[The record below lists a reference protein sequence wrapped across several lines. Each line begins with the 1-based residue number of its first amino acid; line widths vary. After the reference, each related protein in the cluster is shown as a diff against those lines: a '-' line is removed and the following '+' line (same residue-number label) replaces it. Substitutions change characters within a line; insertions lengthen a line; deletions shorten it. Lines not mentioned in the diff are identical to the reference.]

1 MNAQELIYNMLTENT
16 GSHMLDSGGAYGR
29 NWERNQVKTIEDF
42 ENEPEEVYTYSKSW
56 NELSRTVSVYH
67 YLSQLETDEI
77 CDQFNAM
84 PCEDWNAEHVYGV
97 STKQWEW
104 LTESLPS
111 LEVTA
116 TFNTYNWDSDL
127 SQILQGSWVQGYR
140 PRTRRY
146 LLLQIHG
153 GCDARGGYTNAKLF
167 LPPDYGIIN
176 EYLDE
181 YKDSYSVDEDLEHGY
196 ITAVDYDDPTITYT
210 SEQLLELMNQHETN
224 SK

>member
-29 NWERNQVKTIEDF
+29 NWERNQVKTMQDF
-42 ENEPEEVYTYSKSW
+42 ENEPEELYTYSKRW

-67 YLSQLETDEI
+67 HYLSQLQTDEV

-84 PCEDWNAEHVYGV
+84 PCEDWDAEVVYGV
-97 STKQWEW
+97 SKSQWEW
-104 LTESLPS
+104 LNEFFPDLK
-111 LEVTA
+111 VTS

-127 SQILQGSWVQGYR
+127 SQILQGCWIAVGVES
-140 PRTRRY
+140 Y

-167 LPPDYGIIN
+167 LPPDYGIISEYLDDYQDSSVIN
-176 EYLDE
+176 EYLE
-181 YKDSYSVDEDLEHGY
+181 GGY

-224 SK
+224 NK